1 MYVCLKRLDNNRTIL
16 WAADCVL
23 LCSHSATYWEW
34 HVSLHG
40 SYTVQFDLCNEGH
53 SAAAEGI
60 VNNKSR
66 PLRDAFN
73 MANYF
78 GGICHLRTIKRIRIR
93 SWHPFWGAK
102 CVNVYSR
109 RRSSIHSNYKGHA
122 QLSLL
127 GQQHCFNSVKGQGL
141 FEIRR
146 TAAASWENFF
156 YSSLEM
162 QFKKNV
168 LNQIHSR
175 SKTPLRELAASCS
188 RTDYVH
194 DWLLLDI
201 WHDSALFLKMLVCKM
216 CLFEGR
222 ACFSANTT
230 AWNQL
235 KSMNYMTHTKKF
247 EGHQTQHRF
256 KGPWVLLTFSAA

>member
-162 QFKKNV
+162 QFKKKCFKSNTFTIENAV
-168 LNQIHSR
+168 TRVGGVMFQDRLCPWLVAFGHLTWQ
-175 SKTPLRELAASCS
+175 CS
-188 RTDYVH
+188 FSQD
-194 DWLLLDI
+194 
-201 WHDSALFLKMLVCKM
+201 A
-216 CLFEGR
+216 CL
-222 ACFSANTT
+222 
-230 AWNQL
+230 
-235 KSMNYMTHTKKF
+235 
-247 EGHQTQHRF
+247 
-256 KGPWVLLTFSAA
+256 